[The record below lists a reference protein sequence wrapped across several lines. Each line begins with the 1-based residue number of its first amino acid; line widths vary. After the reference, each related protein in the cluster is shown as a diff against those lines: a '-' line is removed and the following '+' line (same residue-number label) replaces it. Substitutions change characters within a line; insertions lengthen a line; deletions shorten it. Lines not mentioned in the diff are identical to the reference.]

1 VAVLTSIMAA
11 IIALF
16 AAVIVALLARSL
28 KISEFRQAW
37 INDQRKDVADYLGV
51 TQRWFKAWSSGEE
64 EWKLFSMGNEASVI
78 FYRIK
83 MRINPNENK
92 YKVEDESFLEAL
104 AKLRMPYTLSKQDA
118 ESYWSKAAEE
128 IVEQSRLLFKREWE
142 ATKRRMVWW

>member
-92 YKVEDESFLEAL
+92 YKVEDESAMSHLFVEHCEAV
-104 AKLRMPYTLSKQDA
+104 
-118 ESYWSKAAEE
+118 AAG
-128 IVEQSRLLFKREWE
+128 IDI
-142 ATKRRMVWW
+142 KRRRLGKQ